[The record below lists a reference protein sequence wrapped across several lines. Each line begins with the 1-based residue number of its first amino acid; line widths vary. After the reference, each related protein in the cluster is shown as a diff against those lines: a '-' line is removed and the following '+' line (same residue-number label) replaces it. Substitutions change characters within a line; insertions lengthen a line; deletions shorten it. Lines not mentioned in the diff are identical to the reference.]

1 MLFNWFFFYQLVK
14 LINSGGIFREP
25 FLSHTVTLGHFI
37 SSKETAPWAFWKP
50 QVEER
55 WKSRS
60 SWEWLGHPTPANE
73 MSSHP
78 WAGSATREELW
89 LCRRWPP
96 TYSPGS
102 EWTGAPA
109 ESWGAWRKA
118 GHAGNFVASF
128 RLLWSPVCLPACA
141 ACCCGG
147 RGLRMVHSPCAGE
160 RKIRIGPL
168 GQLW

>member
-1 MLFNWFFFYQLVK
+1 MK

-37 SSKETAPWAFWKP
+37 SSKETAPRAFWKP

-78 WAGSATREELW
+78 WAGSETCEELW
-89 LCRRWPP
+89 LCRWWPP

-102 EWTGAPA
+102 EWTRGSCGKLGSLK
-109 ESWGAWRKA
+109 ESRACRQLGGFFQAA
-118 GHAGNFVASF
+118 VES
-128 RLLWSPVCLPACA
+128 SLPACLCSLLQWWPWSEDGA
-141 ACCCGG
+141 QPLCW
-147 RGLRMVHSPCAGE
+147 REENQNWPLRSAVIEM
-160 RKIRIGPL
+160 I
-168 GQLW
+168 